1 MSLRLFNRRNIRKKL
16 ENLQQQWG
24 KPKSDAYHFDW
35 IRAYANALNLSSFH
49 QLTEQTIE
57 DIDFY
62 NLFAFIDRTTSKIGQ
77 QFLFKRVTQ
86 PTNSSI
92 DELVDFTKKFSAHS
106 ALREEVQ
113 LELIKLNHS
122 DAYYIPSLIRTKL
135 LERPKWLNLL

>member
-35 IRAYANALNLSSFH
+35 IRAYANALNSSSFH